1 MILPDHVKE
10 KIADPLERKRHGL
23 THQESLSRDWLV
35 LERKEHNKFIGHLK
49 RERYAH
55 SHSRTDR
62 RTTQN
67 LGVPDFLI
75 GCRIGLAI
83 EFKRRG
89 GRLSREQ
96 EEWRTMH
103 EARGGIYHVV
113 ETYQQA
119 LDILK
124 AMGL

>member
-1 MILPDHVKE
+1 MILPDHLKE
-10 KIADPLERKRHGL
+10 KIADPAERKRHGL
-23 THQESLSRDWLV
+23 THSQSLVRDWLV
-35 LERKEHNKFIGHLK
+35 LERKEHHKFLAHL
-49 RERYAH
+49 ERYEFAYI
-55 SHSRTDR
+55 HSRTDK
-62 RTTQN
+62 RTRQN

-89 GRLSREQ
+89 GRLSPEQ

-113 ETYQQA
+113 ETYQEA

-124 AMGL
+124 AFGL